1 LRAFTRTS
9 AIRHPPC
16 ATITQEV
23 TAMLQGIALFFVGIG
38 ALLVSI
44 VSMLHL
50 AWLAVIIPLTIAGAA
65 AFGVYRLG
73 GRRTRR
79 AGAPRSLARPGR
91 VAARRRRGRHPP
103 GRAGGRRR
111 PGGGL

>member
-1 LRAFTRTS
+1 
-9 AIRHPPC
+9 
-16 ATITQEV
+16 
-23 TAMLQGIALFFVGIG
+23 MLQGIALFFVGIG

-79 AGAPRSLARPGR
+79 AGLSHHHERE
-91 VAARRRRGRHPP
+91 
-103 GRAGGRRR
+103 RR
-111 PGGGL
+111 PKSPRIAA